1 FDKIKPKPVEA
12 GVLDQPARIFHQRLK
27 NVGIAMAQV
36 RHVSEAFEAFH
47 GLVAAGMKA
56 CPVAR
61 EPAALRRKACPATLT
76 INGIY
81 FLRVTAGIVVENH
94 ISNDLG
100 SGGSPTSLKIGNLTA
115 QRSWDAIAWLDGKLL
130 LRSGNASVSQ

>member
-1 FDKIKPKPVEA
+1 
-12 GVLDQPARIFHQRLK
+12 
-27 NVGIAMAQV
+27 MAQV

-76 INGIY
+76 IHGID
-81 FLRVTAGIVVENH
+81 FLRITAGIVVENH
-94 ISNDLG
+94 VRIHLERILVSSSYEIQQVLPASKPGLGPAFLVELAKIEIIVGIIAHRIPLG
-100 SGGSPTSLKIGNLTA
+100 S
-115 QRSWDAIAWLDGKLL
+115 
-130 LRSGNASVSQ
+130 LR